1 VRLWWW
7 CWWRRWDDKGRF
19 RTTARPVCVSD
30 HYIYYYFRYYY
41 YYTRTYRLEAF
52 VCCVFENDRG
62 YSGTHTVHTYYY
74 YIHITYTR
82 VVFDGLRRCRFSP
95 SRFIDPLS
103 SSSSQQYIIII
114 CDASAQRTWLARA
127 FPKYPR
133 GSQNPFLFTIVSIL
147 LLSCIKK

>member
-1 VRLWWW
+1 MTRGDLERPLDLCLFLIAEFIIIIVIIIFIHVRYVWK
-7 CWWRRWDDKGRF
+7 RS
-19 RTTARPVCVSD
+19 CV
-30 HYIYYYFRYYY
+30 
-41 YYTRTYRLEAF
+41 
-52 VCCVFENDRG
+52 VFLRMIE
-62 YSGTHTVHTYYY
+62 GTVALTQSTHII
-74 YIHITYTR
+74 IHITYTR

-147 LLSCIKK
+147 LLPRIK